1 MATINFLYRS
11 TKQNSTLTIRLLFRH
26 NEKDLVFGANTKLE
40 VSKEYWIKQHPQKR
54 PKDINISNKQTEVN
68 NELNKI
74 ENFVLKAYNNINP
87 ILIDKKWLENQLD
100 HYYNP
105 PQQLKDIPHNLI
117 EYVEYYIDYRKHEL
131 NDGLIKKIRVTKH
144 KLERFQSF
152 RKYSISVK
160 DINESFKKEFTDYCK
175 EQLYAQNTIERD
187 LACIKTLC
195 KHARLIGLETSPQ
208 LDSLRMEKTKVE
220 NIYLSFEELEKIE
233 KTELNESLSN
243 AKDWLI
249 LSCYLGQRISDFMRF
264 TNQMI
269 RHEKNKNGVSKPL
282 IEFTQKKTNK
292 KMTIPL
298 LPKVIEILEKRNGNF
313 PYPISDQKYND
324 YIKEVCK
331 VAGLKE
337 RIKGS
342 KKAETKPNSKI
353 YRKENGN
360 FEKWELVSSHIGRR
374 SFATNHYGIIPTTYL
389 IYMTGHSTEKMFLN
403 YIGKSNKDLAM
414 EITNYF

>member
-11 TKQNSTLTIRLLFRH
+11 TKENSNLTIRLLFRH
-26 NEKDLVFGANTKLE
+26 NDKDVVFGANTKLE
-40 VSKEYWIKQHPQKR
+40 VPKEYWLKQHTQKR
-54 PKDINISNKQTEVN
+54 PKSLDIINKQTEVN
-68 NELNKI
+68 NEINKI
-74 ENFVLKAYNNINP
+74 ENFILKAHKSISPSLIN
-87 ILIDKKWLENQLD
+87 KKWLENQLD
-100 HYYNP
+100 YYYNP
-105 PQQLKDIPHNLI
+105 PQQLKDIPQNLI

-131 NDGLIKKIRVTKH
+131 NEGLIKKIRVTKH

-152 RKYSISVK
+152 RKAPLSIK
-160 DINESFKKEFTDYCK
+160 DINENFKKEFIDYCK

-187 LACIKTLC
+187 LAGIKTLC
-195 KHARLIGLETSPQ
+195 KHARLIGLDTSPQ

-220 NIYLSFEELEKIE
+220 NIYLTFQELKNIE
-233 KTELNESLSN
+233 KTELNESLTN

-249 LSCYLGQRISDFMRF
+249 LSCYLGQRVSDFMRF
-264 TNQMI
+264 TNKMI
-269 RHEKNKNGVSKPL
+269 RYEKNKDGISKPL

-324 YIKEVCK
+324 YIKQVCK
-331 VAGLKE
+331 ASGLRE
-337 RIKGS
+337 IVNGS
-342 KKAETKPNSKI
+342 KKTETKPNSKI
-353 YRKENGN
+353 YRKENGS
-360 FEKWELVSSHIGRR
+360 FEKWELISSHIGRR
-374 SFATNHYGIIPTTYL
+374 SFATNHYGTIPTTYL